1 LDSGEALFGGGDG
14 VGADGDGECADN
26 DGRDVEC
33 VHLSPCLSSKRMNKF
48 HRMSDPQQVGQ
59 GLVMRHHAV
68 GSVVS
73 LLQCRQVNLFMVF
86 PCLRVG

>member
-1 LDSGEALFGGGDG
+1 
-14 VGADGDGECADN
+14 
-26 DGRDVEC
+26 
-33 VHLSPCLSSKRMNKF
+33 MNKF
-48 HRMSDPQQVGQ
+48 HRMSEPQHVGQ

>member
-1 LDSGEALFGGGDG
+1 
-14 VGADGDGECADN
+14 
-26 DGRDVEC
+26 
-33 VHLSPCLSSKRMNKF
+33 MNKF
-48 HRMSDPQQVGQ
+48 HRMSLPQQRGQ

-73 LLQCRQVNLFMVF
+73 LLQWRQVNLFMVC